1 MGNRG
6 KGETPQKLCFEEA
19 QLPPHGKRGSAAQVE
34 RTCLNTQTK
43 IVNIRVLERLIS
55 FCLSLF
61 FCEKFNRVLPFY
73 LQWILA
79 KKKY

>member
-6 KGETPQKLCFEEA
+6 KGETPQKLCFEEV
-19 QLPPHGKRGSAAQVE
+19 QLPPQGKRGAAAQVE

-55 FCLSLF
+55 FCPASFLLES
-61 FCEKFNRVLPFY
+61 Y
-73 LQWILA
+73 L
-79 KKKY
+79 